1 MTRLQSPSDLEMV
14 DAYIKYG
21 SVHKA
26 GKALG
31 ISHSR
36 IHRRLQA
43 IGATKPQNVLTDD
56 DRRRIEDYY
65 LSTPPASFDL
75 GVLVKELD
83 RTKPF
88 ICRVAREMGLTDPT
102 RPMSE
107 AQIQKIKG
115 VPRWDVRPHPR
126 GALGISH
133 TDDVRLRISAA
144 SKRSWVNQKAQS
156 SGNMTEE
163 SLQLKSDRM
172 SVLMSSMPAEN
183 VYSRSKAGRRQDLG
197 ETFFRSSWEANYA
210 RYLNWLLE
218 KGEIDRWEYEP
229 ETFWF
234 LEIKRGVRSYKPDFK
249 IFEKGISYFVEVKGW
264 MDPKSKTKLKRMKK
278 YYPSVRID
286 VVGVKEYNQIKNT
299 LSRIL
304 IGWESAK

>member
-1 MTRLQSPSDLEMV
+1 MTHIQLPSDLEIV

-36 IHRRLQA
+36 LHRRLQA
-43 IGATKPQNVLTDD
+43 IGAAKPQNVLTDE
-56 DRRRIEDYY
+56 DRDLIEDYY
-65 LSTPPASFDL
+65 LGTPAATFNLGDL
-75 GVLVKELD
+75 AKELG
-83 RTKPF
+83 RTKAF
-88 ICRVAREMGLTDPT
+88 ICRAAGEMGLTDPR

-107 AQIQKIKG
+107 AHIQKMKSIKK
-115 VPRWDVRPHPR
+115 WENRPHPR
-126 GALGISH
+126 GALGIRHSED
-133 TDDVRLRISAA
+133 TRRQISEA
-144 SKRSWVNQKAQS
+144 SKRSWEAQKANCL
-156 SGNMTEE
+156 GNMTEE

-172 SVLMSSMPAEN
+172 SIFMSSQPPQN
-183 VYSRSKAGRRQDLG
+183 IYSRAKNGPREDLG
-197 ETFFRSSWEANYA
+197 GAFFRSSWEANYA
-210 RYLNWLLE
+210 RYLNWLQE
-218 KGEIDRWEYEP
+218 KGEIERWEYEP

-286 VVGVKEYNQIKNT
+286 VVGVKEYNQIKNA

-304 IGWESAK
+304 VGWESAK